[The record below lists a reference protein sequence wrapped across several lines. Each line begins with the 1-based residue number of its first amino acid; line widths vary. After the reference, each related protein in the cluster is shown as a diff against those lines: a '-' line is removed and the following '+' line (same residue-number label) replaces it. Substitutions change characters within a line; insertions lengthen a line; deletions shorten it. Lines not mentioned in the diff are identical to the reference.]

1 MKCSDRIAEI
11 IAGRVKHVFAVSGGA
26 CLHMIH
32 SIAARDDVKVICP
45 QHEQSA
51 SFAADAYARLTGM
64 GCALVTSGPGATN
77 LITGIASSF
86 YDSVPVI
93 YLSGNQTRERLGEGL
108 NVRQYGFQ
116 CTPICEMVKP
126 ITKYAATVMDPSKA
140 AEMLVLAW
148 LMATKDRPGP
158 VLLDIPDDVARAE
171 C

>member
-1 MKCSDRIAEI
+1 MKCSDAIAEFLS
-11 IAGRVKHVFAVSGGA
+11 RHVKHVFTVSGGA
-26 CLHMIH
+26 CLHLIH
-32 SIAARDDVKVICP
+32 SIDARDDVRIICP

-51 SFAADAYARLTGM
+51 SFAADAYARLTGI

-86 YDSVPVI
+86 YDSVPVL

-116 CTPICEMVKP
+116 CTPICEMVRP
-126 ITKYAATVMDPSKA
+126 ITKYAETLMDPFTVIEKLTQALKIAKSG
-140 AEMLVLAW
+140 
-148 LMATKDRPGP
+148 RPGP
-158 VLLDIPDDVARAE
+158 VLIDIPDDVARAE